1 MEIPAMTRWRPVL
14 VLSLLATLAATTR
27 ADSEALPGVYR
38 WEAPFEV
45 AETHDRL
52 YKALEAEQF
61 WVVFEADMGERMARF
76 ADRWGADYN
85 RNRLGAVRSL
95 VFCNIEWTN
104 RIANADPALLALCP
118 LHLTLYEQGG
128 DTWVVLPRLSH
139 MAQGSPGLSR
149 ATELEAELR
158 GIVERALRP

>member
-1 MEIPAMTRWRPVL
+1 MIVSWRPVL
-14 VLSLLATLAATTR
+14 LLILISILSGTVR
-27 ADSEALPGVYR
+27 AEAGTPVGVFR

-45 AETHDRL
+45 AETYDRV

-85 RNRLGAVRSL
+85 RNGLSAIRAM

-104 RIANADPALLALCP
+104 NIANADPALLALCP
-118 LHLTLYEQGG
+118 LHLTIYEHGG
-128 DTWVVLPRLSH
+128 KTWLVLPRLSH
-139 MAQGSPGLSR
+139 VAQGSPGASR
-149 ATELEAELR
+149 ATELEAVLR
-158 GIVERALRP
+158 GIVEGALAP